1 MYGNLVFNPSMGGVG
16 YRGPSGVP
24 GTPVAKTGNVRPGV
38 KFHTPR
44 SAGAQMS
51 PAKMQNAARSAN
63 ASVAARGGP
72 GPSRIGVSRPKG
84 LGQYDRVNAA
94 AAARRKSAVSTAAQT
109 AGGSGKKGLLAGIS
123 NMSRKTKMGVGLGL
137 GVAAAVTMNRRGEG
151 ASSGRQSIY
160 RY

>member
-1 MYGNLVFNPSMGGVG
+1 MGGVG

-51 PAKMQNAARSAN
+51 PAKMQNAARSATRSAN
-63 ASVAARGGP
+63 MHKAAMARAAKKTP
-72 GPSRIGVSRPKG
+72 M
-84 LGQYDRVNAA
+84 AA
-94 AAARRKSAVSTAAQT
+94 APVT
-109 AGGSGKKGLLAGIS
+109 GNKKGLLAGIS
-123 NMSRKTKMGVGLGL
+123 NMSKRTKMGVGLGL

>member
-16 YRGPSGVP
+16 YRGPSGIP
-24 GTPVAKTGNVRPGV
+24 GTPVMKTANVRPGV

-44 SAGAQMS
+44 SAGAQML
-51 PAKMQNAARSAN
+51 PGKIRQAQASA
-63 ASVAARGGP
+63 VAAVTERGGP
-72 GPSRIGVSRPKG
+72 GPRRLGVARAKG

-94 AAARRKSAVSTAAQT
+94 RAARKGSTVKTAVET
-109 AGGSGKKGLLAGIS
+109 AGDVGKKGILGA
-123 NMSRKTKMGVGLGL
+123 MSRMSRGTKVGIGLGL
-137 GVAAAVTMNRRGEG
+137 GVAAGVAMNRRGEG